1 MIAAQKIAQE
11 EKDVVDR
18 FDLRSK
24 LRFNQ
29 ETGKIWLGESRLL
42 LLHAKALM
50 ELRTKLFDYLDD
62 DTVKRLLIRIGFVAG
77 EQDADLAH
85 KLADNINSYDVFRI
99 GPELHAFEGHVRSH
113 ITEAEIDWETGRF
126 FGEVIVENSWEAEA
140 QLQSMGLSDDP
151 ACWTIIGYASGYT
164 SRFFRRFI
172 VFKETQCM
180 CTGDH
185 HCKFVGKPADCWD
198 DESYIDLFRDDPLNP
213 SLRQIEKELSQLRG
227 KRQANYDTDG
237 LVGASP
243 EFTSALNLLKRA
255 ADSPINVLLLGETG
269 VGKEVF
275 ARWLHEHSGR
285 KENSFIAVNCGAIP
299 HELIEAELFGVK
311 KGAFTGAQESRPGR
325 FERADGGTL
334 FLDELGDLP
343 LSAQVKLLRVLQSG
357 EVERLG
363 DDVVRKVNVRLVAA
377 TNVDLQ
383 KAIKEGKFRADLYYR
398 IATYPVS
405 IPPLRDRRADILLL
419 CNAMIDKFSQSY
431 QKRLS
436 GLSEQAMQVLR
447 LYDWPG
453 NVRELENVIE
463 RGVLLATEGGLI
475 ELEHLFVSPPD
486 IDVDI
491 EHHSVSKVNDK
502 GLIQPL
508 SCEDP
513 QSDQY
518 YDGLIEQDEFNLHKH
533 EQQIFEAAVRKA
545 NGNLTHAAQYLG
557 VTRRQLAYRI
567 NEKPR

>member
-285 KENSFIAVNCGAIP
+285 KENAFIAVNCGAIP